1 MENENGKATISR
13 LINIVKEFLKGDSYS
28 PVGCCLTEVPAG
40 LLMEEF
46 DGYTMRQRGKQ
57 KVKKK
62 NILLVDNF

>member
-1 MENENGKATISR
+1 MENENGKVTISR

-28 PVGCCLTEVPAG
+28 PVECCLTEVPAG

-62 NILLVDNF
+62 KHSTC